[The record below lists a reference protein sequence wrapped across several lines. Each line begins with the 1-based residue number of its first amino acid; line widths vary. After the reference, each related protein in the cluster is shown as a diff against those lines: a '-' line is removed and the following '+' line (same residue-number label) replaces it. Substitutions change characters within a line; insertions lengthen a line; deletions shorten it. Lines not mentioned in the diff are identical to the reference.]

1 MGKGDNKRGN
11 KEVRKPKKEK
21 PKASGTADSNLGK
34 SPLTVAGK
42 KVK

>member
-11 KEVRKPKKEK
+11 KEIKKPKNEKVKVSATANFNAGKE
-21 PKASGTADSNLGK
+21 T
-34 SPLTVAGK
+34 TIAGK

>member
-11 KEVRKPKKEK
+11 KEIKKPKKDTK
-21 PKASGTADSNLGK
+21 KVLATANFNAGK
-34 SPLTVAGK
+34 ETNIGGK